1 MMNKI
6 LGTIVCCLMLLGL
19 AGGSSPQSSEPEYW
33 GSFTDGPVISSDGL
47 YRAEHAAIRQD
58 GSNVSVIQVK
68 VFDNNTNELLDSFI
82 PARAFD
88 FWGICWEDGTH
99 RIWIQS
105 ADIGIYCYELQNGH
119 WILNEDIERPATIV
133 SKWGS

>member
-1 MMNKI
+1 MNKI

-58 GSNVSVIQVK
+58 GRNVSVIQVK

-82 PARAFD
+82 LARARD
-88 FWGICWEDGTH
+88 FWGICW
-99 RIWIQS
+99 
-105 ADIGIYCYELQNGH
+105 
-119 WILNEDIERPATIV
+119 
-133 SKWGS
+133 